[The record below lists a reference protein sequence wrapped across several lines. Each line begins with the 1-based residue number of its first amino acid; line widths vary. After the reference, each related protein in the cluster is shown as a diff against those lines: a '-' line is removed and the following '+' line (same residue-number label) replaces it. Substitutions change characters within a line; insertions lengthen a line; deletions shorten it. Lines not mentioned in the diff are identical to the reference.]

1 MEYANDAAAQAAY
14 VTNGGVS
21 ANIKVLVVGGGG
33 GGGGY
38 SGGGGGGGSVEYN
51 ASFAVTAKEYAV
63 TVGEGGTFNISGGAD
78 GTNGNN
84 SVFDSITAYG
94 GGLGAL
100 GGGDNTRAAVSGG
113 SGGGGGSSSNT
124 AGAAAGSGSN
134 VFAGG
139 NSSGASGNYVSGG
152 GGGAGAVGQN
162 TANDTTVA
170 NGGIG
175 VPSNIYDGSNIYYGG
190 GGGGG
195 SYNHPSYGGAGGAG
209 GGGHGGEGTAGTG
222 GTNGTANTGGGGGG
236 GGSTSTG
243 FTGGSGIVI
252 IRYTTTDFIATG
264 GDITVDGS
272 ETVHTFLS
280 SGTFTIIAPLQSYSE
295 STIKEQGSYSL
306 KGIGAITTSLNKTLT
321 RTIGSPIDLSAQD
334 MVSFKMRSSRT
345 GANIKIGIHDVGGTT
360 TEVTPTIAVADT
372 WQTIN
377 MSLYAVASANKDA
390 IDSIIITIVNADAS
404 NTFYIDDMLGENIAI
419 VTTAYSV
426 ELRNKSFQFKQYLT
440 PFVNKIQ
447 WEWNRLGGCGRC
459 QIEITKGYRD
469 IIFSARDD
477 IQIRVKDGSTT
488 KLVYRGYLANITP
501 MLKVGQTITL
511 DVRGYFDILK
521 KIVVHNAGDTLS
533 YAAKTVAFMADD
545 IADTFIVPNTPITIA
560 GALTAGAFEADAMDF
575 LCTVDEALRTL
586 AELQGDIEYGVNEN
600 LVLFW
605 ETESTT
611 INNKFFVGNNVAV
624 LERKVNW
631 DSLVNKIY
639 LIGGE
644 VAGVK
649 YKKTAEN
656 TDSQAEYYL
665 VEEILNN
672 SSITT
677 NSVSAQ
683 YMSSILSERAQPK
696 FSFKAQIKNTALR
709 IEDTVPLGQV
719 TFYDASYDN
728 VSLGDLIG
736 SIIGETADGGS
747 DITIG
752 ETGDGGSDVTV
763 GRSFSDQIDRIS
775 YKLSDTPGR
784 FNIEVQLG
792 DTTLETAAKIKQ
804 LELKLNSLQATG

>member
-1 MEYANDAAAQAAY
+1 MSTELDYMEYATDALAQAAY
-14 VTNGGVS
+14 VTNG
-21 ANIKVLVVGGGG
+21 
-33 GGGGY
+33 
-38 SGGGGGGGSVEYN
+38 
-51 ASFAVTAKEYAV
+51 
-63 TVGEGGTFNISGGAD
+63 
-78 GTNGNN
+78 
-84 SVFDSITAYG
+84 
-94 GGLGAL
+94 LGAEMM
-100 GGGDNTRAAVSGG
+100 GGWTNFAAPYAYTTFSVSGINITSAIWDTAASSDAAAYNDL
-113 SGGGGGSSSNT
+113 SGAGLT
-124 AGAAAGSGSN
+124 AGKTYRLVYNLTLNSGAAPYFRIHELSNGAPPAKAPIINPLSAGANTVYFVAAADSAF
-134 VFAGG
+134 VIIDQVDL
-139 NSSGASGNYVSGG
+139 SGNWSC
-152 GGGAGAVGQN
+152 
-162 TANDTTVA
+162 
-170 NGGIG
+170 
-175 VPSNIYDGSNIYYGG
+175 
-190 GGGGG
+190 
-195 SYNHPSYGGAGGAG
+195 
-209 GGGHGGEGTAGTG
+209 
-222 GTNGTANTGGGGGG
+222 
-236 GGSTSTG
+236 
-243 FTGGSGIVI
+243 
-252 IRYTTTDFIATG
+252 
-264 GDITVDGS
+264 
-272 ETVHTFLS
+272 TFSIKEVYLS
-280 SGTFTIIAPLQSYSE
+280 AYSE

-306 KGIGAITTSLNKTLT
+306 KGIAVITDSLNKTLI
-321 RTIGSPIDLSAQD
+321 RTIGSPIDLSGLD
-334 MVSFKMRSSRT
+334 RITFKIRASRT
-345 GANIKIGIHDVGGTT
+345 GANIKIGFTDAQATV
-360 TEVTPTIAVADT
+360 EVTPTIAVADT
-372 WQTIN
+372 WQTVN
-377 MSLYAVASANKDA
+377 SSLWASTNAQKDA
-390 IDSIIITIVNADAS
+390 INSIIITIVNADAA
-404 NTFYIDDMLGENIAI
+404 NTFYIDDVSAAD
-419 VTTAYSV
+419 VSVVSTAYSV

-440 PFVNKIQ
+440 PFVSKIQ

-501 MLKVGQTITL
+501 TLKVGQKITL

-521 KIVVHNAGDTLS
+521 KIVVHSSGDTLS
-533 YAAKTVAFMADD
+533 YAAKTVAFMADN

-560 GALTAGAFEADAMDF
+560 GALTAGAFTADAMDF
-575 LCTVDEALRTL
+575 LGTVAEALKTL
-586 AELQGDIEYGVNEN
+586 AELQGDIEYGVDEN

-605 ETESTT
+605 ETESAT

-644 VAGVK
+644 VTGTK

-665 VEEILNN
+665 AEEIINN

-677 NSVSAQ
+677 DGVSAQ
-683 YMSSILSERAQPK
+683 YMGSILTERAQPR

-719 TFYDASYDN
+719 TFYDPTYDN

-736 SIIGETADGGS
+736 DLIGETADGGS
-747 DITIG
+747 NIIIG
-752 ETGDGGSDVTV
+752 ETGDGGSDVKV

-792 DTTLETAAKIKQ
+792 DTTLETAAKLKQ